1 MTNTAPAT
9 IRPLTVRS
17 GLSDLRDENWTTCP
31 RKTAL
36 RDTKWGFEQLGRP
49 VSQESCYYTEKD
61 NMYQT
66 GGTIKETLEAI
77 QHAKYVL
84 PAIQREFVWKP
95 EQIARLFDSL
105 MQGYPFGTFLYWKVD
120 NSNSSKYK
128 FYAFVCNYHER
139 DNPHC
144 PQLPVFHNTDLTAVL
159 DGQQRLTAL
168 NIGLCGSMAWRLP
181 YKWKNNPNAYPER
194 HLCLDLLAD
203 HGDADESGEKYRFEF
218 LTEERADSGNPDE
231 CWFKVSDILGM
242 QSGPTMLVWLNERLP
257 QGKLNQAFSV
267 LDQLYQVVHNKN
279 LISYYEEKS
288 QNLEKVLNI
297 FIRMN
302 SGGTVL
308 SYSDLLLS
316 IAVAQWSGDARREI
330 HTLVDELN
338 GVEDGFNF
346 SKDLVLKAGL
356 MLADIGGVGFKVENF
371 NRENMEVLERRW
383 PDVKRSLKV
392 AVQLLSSFGFNEKT
406 LRADSAILPI
416 AYYICHRKLDDEYI
430 CKGNYASDRAAIR
443 TWLIRSFLKA
453 SGIWGSGLDTLLTAI
468 REMIVLHGEG
478 GFPTDKLQ
486 EGMAKRGKSLQF
498 NEEEVDELVEMQ
510 FGDKRL
516 FALLTL
522 LFPFVDVTN
531 HHFHIDHVFP
541 KSRFTKPK
549 LRKAG
554 VPEEDIDEFQEM
566 GNCLPN
572 LQLLEGTANVEKQA
586 AMPTDWIKDAFESDA
601 ARSNYCDNHLL
612 GNVPESFKE
621 FRGFYNARLQALRSR
636 IVQLLAA
643 KGVQQ

>member
-1 MTNTAPAT
+1 
-9 IRPLTVRS
+9 
-17 GLSDLRDENWTTCP
+17 
-31 RKTAL
+31 
-36 RDTKWGFEQLGRP
+36 
-49 VSQESCYYTEKD
+49 
-61 NMYQT
+61 MYQT
-66 GGTIKETLEAI
+66 GGTIKDTLQAI
-77 QHAKYVL
+77 QQVKYVL
-84 PAIQREFVWKP
+84 PAIQREFVWRP

-120 NSNSSKYK
+120 SSNSSKYK

-144 PQLPVFHNTDLTAVL
+144 AQLPVFHNTDLTAVL

-181 YKWKNNPNAYPER
+181 YKWKNNPNAYPLR
-194 HLCLDLLAD
+194 HLYLDLLA
-203 HGDADESGEKYRFEF
+203 GNGEVDESGERFRFEF
-218 LTEERADSGNPDE
+218 LTEERANSGNPDE

-242 QSGPTMLVWLNERLP
+242 QSGPTMLAWLNERLP
-257 QGKLNQAFSV
+257 QANLNRAFTA

-316 IAVAQWSGDARREI
+316 IAVAQWTGDARREI

-338 GVEDGFNF
+338 TTGDGFNF

-356 MLADIGGVGFKVENF
+356 MLADIGSVGFKVENF
-371 NRENMEVLERRW
+371 NRENMEILESRW
-383 PDVKRSLKV
+383 PEVKRSLKV
-392 AVQLLSSFGFNEKT
+392 AVQLLASFGFNEKT
-406 LRADSAILPI
+406 LRADSALLPV
-416 AYYICHRKLDDEYI
+416 AYYICRRQLDSQYI
-430 CKGNYASDRAAIR
+430 SKSSYASDRAAIR
-443 TWLIRSFLKA
+443 TWLIRSLLKA

-468 REMIVLHGEG
+468 REVIATQGEG
-478 GFPTDKLQ
+478 GFPRDKLQ
-486 EGMAKRGKSLQF
+486 EIMAKRGKSLQF
-498 NEEEVDELVEMQ
+498 VEEEIDELAEMQ
-510 FGDKRL
+510 YGDKRL

-541 KSRFTKPK
+541 YSRFTKPK
-549 LRKAG
+549 LKKAG
-554 VPEEDIDEFQEM
+554 VPEEEIEDYKEM
-566 GNCLPN
+566 ANCLPN
-572 LQLLEGTANVEKQA
+572 LQLLEGAENIEKQA
-586 AMPTDWIKDAFESDA
+586 SMPADWMA
-601 ARSNYCDNHLL
+601 ATLSQSARTNYCDNHLL
-612 GNVPESFKE
+612 GTVPESITDFKA
-621 FRGFYNARLQALRSR
+621 FYEQRRQAIRSR
-636 IVQLLAA
+636 ISELLAVNDA
-643 KGVQQ
+643 